1 MEGQTLCEA
10 KQTADMLL
18 KLPKGLSAAVNF
30 KNLFKKNKSAR
41 FSKS

>member
-1 MEGQTLCEA
+1 
-10 KQTADMLL
+10 LL

-41 FSKS
+41 FSKSWLIIVKGT